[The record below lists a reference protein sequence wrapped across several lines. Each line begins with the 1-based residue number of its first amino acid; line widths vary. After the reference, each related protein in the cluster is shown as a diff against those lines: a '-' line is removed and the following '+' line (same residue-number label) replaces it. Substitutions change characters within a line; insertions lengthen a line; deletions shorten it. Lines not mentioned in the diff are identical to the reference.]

1 MEAPFVLL
9 VEDNADDV
17 TLMLRIFA
25 RTGVPGDNRVVVT
38 RDGVQALDFLF
49 PAGGD
54 ADPAAHPLPRVI
66 FLDLKMPRL
75 DGLEVLR
82 RVRADPRTRF
92 LPVVMLTSS
101 DEARDVIQSYQLG
114 ANSYIRKPED
124 STQFSE
130 TVGALGRYW
139 FHLNRVA
146 PESIEA

>member
-1 MEAPFVLL
+1 METPFVLL

-25 RTGVPGDNRVVVT
+25 RTGVPGDDRVVVT
-38 RDGVQALDFLF
+38 RDGVQALDFLL

-54 ADPAAHPLPRVI
+54 DDRAAHPLPRVI
-66 FLDLKMPRL
+66 FLDLNMPRL

-82 RVRADPRTRF
+82 RVRADPRTR
-92 LPVVMLTSS
+92 LVPVVMLTSS
-101 DEARDVIQSYQLG
+101 DEERDVIQSYQLG

-124 STQFSE
+124 ASQFSE

-139 FHLNRVA
+139 FHLNRIV
-146 PESIEA
+146 PESARA

>member
-1 MEAPFVLL
+1 METPFVLL

-25 RTGVPGDNRVVVT
+25 RTGLPGDDRVVVT
-38 RDGVQALDFLF
+38 RDGVEALDFLF
-49 PAGGD
+49 PAG
-54 ADPAAHPLPRVI
+54 ADHGRAARPLPRVI

-82 RVRADPRTRF
+82 RVRADPRTR
-92 LPVVMLTSS
+92 LVPVVMLTSS
-101 DEARDVIQSYQLG
+101 DEERDVTQSYQLG

-139 FHLNRVA
+139 FHLNQVVPGPIQA
-146 PESIEA
+146 

>member
-1 MEAPFVLL
+1 METPFVLL

-25 RTGVPGDNRVVVT
+25 RTGLPGDDRVVVT
-38 RDGVQALDFLF
+38 RDGVEALDFLF
-49 PAGGD
+49 PAG
-54 ADPAAHPLPRVI
+54 ADHGRAARPLPRVI

-82 RVRADPRTRF
+82 RVRADPRTR
-92 LPVVMLTSS
+92 LVPVVMLTSS
-101 DEARDVIQSYQLG
+101 DEERDVTQSYQLG

-139 FHLNRVA
+139 FQLNQVVPGPIQA
-146 PESIEA
+146 

>member
-1 MEAPFVLL
+1 METPFVLL

-25 RTGVPGDNRVVVT
+25 RTGLAGDGRVVVT
-38 RDGVQALDFLF
+38 RDGVEALDFLF
-49 PAGGD
+49 PAG
-54 ADPAAHPLPRVI
+54 ADHGRAARPLPRVI

-82 RVRADPRTRF
+82 RVRADPRTR
-92 LPVVMLTSS
+92 LVPVVMLTSS
-101 DEARDVIQSYQLG
+101 DEERDVTQSYQLG

-139 FHLNRVA
+139 FHLNQVV
-146 PESIEA
+146 PGPIQG

>member
-25 RTGVPGDNRVVVT
+25 RTGVPGDDRVVVT
-38 RDGVQALDFLF
+38 RDGVEALDFLF
-49 PAGGD
+49 PAG
-54 ADPAAHPLPRVI
+54 ADHGRAAHPLPRVI

-82 RVRADPRTRF
+82 RVRADPRTR
-92 LPVVMLTSS
+92 LVPVVMLTSS
-101 DEARDVIQSYQLG
+101 DEERDVTQSYQLG

-139 FHLNRVA
+139 LHLNQVVPDPIRT
-146 PESIEA
+146 

>member
-1 MEAPFVLL
+1 METPFVLL

-25 RTGVPGDNRVVVT
+25 RTGLPGDNRVVVT
-38 RDGVQALDFLF
+38 RDGVEALDFLF
-49 PAGGD
+49 PAG
-54 ADPAAHPLPRVI
+54 ADHGRAARPLPRVI

-82 RVRADPRTRF
+82 RVRADPRTR
-92 LPVVMLTSS
+92 LVPVVMLTSS
-101 DEARDVIQSYQLG
+101 DEERDVTQSYQLG

-139 FHLNRVA
+139 FHLNQVVPDPIQA
-146 PESIEA
+146 

>member
-25 RTGVPGDNRVVVT
+25 RTGVPGDDRVVVT
-38 RDGVQALDFLF
+38 RDGVQALDFLL

-54 ADPAAHPLPRVI
+54 DDRAAHPLPRVI

-82 RVRADPRTRF
+82 RVRADPRTR
-92 LPVVMLTSS
+92 LVPVVMLTSS
-101 DEARDVIQSYQLG
+101 AEERDVIQSYQLG

-130 TVGALGRYW
+130 TVRALGRYW
-139 FHLNRVA
+139 FHLNQVV
-146 PESIEA
+146 PEPIQA

>member
-1 MEAPFVLL
+1 METPFVLL

-25 RTGVPGDNRVVVT
+25 RTGLPGDGRVVVT
-38 RDGVQALDFLF
+38 RDGVEALDFLF
-49 PAGGD
+49 PAG
-54 ADPAAHPLPRVI
+54 ADHGRTARPLPRVI

-82 RVRADPRTRF
+82 RVRADPRTR
-92 LPVVMLTSS
+92 LVPVVMLTSS
-101 DEARDVIQSYQLG
+101 DEERDVTQSYQLG

-139 FHLNRVA
+139 FHLNQVVPGPIQA
-146 PESIEA
+146 

>member
-1 MEAPFVLL
+1 METPFVLL

-25 RTGVPGDNRVVVT
+25 RTGLPGDNRVVVT
-38 RDGVQALDFLF
+38 RDGVEALDFLF
-49 PAGGD
+49 PAG
-54 ADPAAHPLPRVI
+54 ADHGRAARPLPRVI

-82 RVRADPRTRF
+82 RVRADPRTR
-92 LPVVMLTSS
+92 LVPVVMLTSS
-101 DEARDVIQSYQLG
+101 DEERDVTQSYQLG

-139 FHLNRVA
+139 FHLNQVVPGPIQA
-146 PESIEA
+146 

>member
-1 MEAPFVLL
+1 METPFVLL

-25 RTGVPGDNRVVVT
+25 RTGLPGDGRVVVT
-38 RDGVQALDFLF
+38 RDGVEALDFLF
-49 PAGGD
+49 PAG
-54 ADPAAHPLPRVI
+54 ADHGRAARPLPRVI

-82 RVRADPRTRF
+82 RVRADPRTR
-92 LPVVMLTSS
+92 LVPVVMLTSS
-101 DEARDVIQSYQLG
+101 DEERDVTQSYQLG

-139 FHLNRVA
+139 FHLNQVVPGPIQA
-146 PESIEA
+146 

>member
-1 MEAPFVLL
+1 METPFVLL

-25 RTGVPGDNRVVVT
+25 RTGLPGDDRVVVT
-38 RDGVQALDFLF
+38 RDGVEALDFLF
-49 PAGGD
+49 PAG
-54 ADPAAHPLPRVI
+54 ADHGRVARPLPRVI

-82 RVRADPRTRF
+82 RVRADPRTR
-92 LPVVMLTSS
+92 LVPVVMLTSS
-101 DEARDVIQSYQLG
+101 DEERDVTQSYQLG

-139 FHLNRVA
+139 FHLNQVVPGRIQA
-146 PESIEA
+146 

>member
-1 MEAPFVLL
+1 METPFVLL

-25 RTGVPGDNRVVVT
+25 RTGLPGGGRVVVT
-38 RDGVQALDFLF
+38 RDGVEALDFLF
-49 PAGGD
+49 PAG
-54 ADPAAHPLPRVI
+54 ADHGRAARPLPRVI

-82 RVRADPRTRF
+82 RVRADPRTR
-92 LPVVMLTSS
+92 LVPVVMLTSS
-101 DEARDVIQSYQLG
+101 DEERDVTQSYQLG

-139 FHLNRVA
+139 FHLNQVVPGPIQA
-146 PESIEA
+146 

>member
-1 MEAPFVLL
+1 METPFVLL

-17 TLMLRIFA
+17 TLMLRVFA
-25 RTGVPGDNRVVVT
+25 RTGVPGHDRVVVT

-49 PAGGD
+49 PAG
-54 ADPAAHPLPRVI
+54 ADDGRAAHPLPRVI
-66 FLDLKMPRL
+66 FLDLKMPRV

-82 RVRADPRTRF
+82 RVRADPRTR
-92 LPVVMLTSS
+92 LVPVVMLTSS
-101 DEARDVIQSYQLG
+101 DEGRDVTESYQLG

-139 FHLNRVA
+139 FHLNRVV
-146 PESIEA
+146 PERIQA

>member
-25 RTGVPGDNRVVVT
+25 RTGVPGDDRVVVT
-38 RDGVQALDFLF
+38 RDGVQALAFLF
-49 PAGGD
+49 PAG
-54 ADPAAHPLPRVI
+54 ADDSPAAHPLPRVI

-82 RVRADPRTRF
+82 RVRADARTR
-92 LPVVMLTSS
+92 LVPVVMLTSS
-101 DEARDVIQSYQLG
+101 DEERDVTQSYQLG

-139 FHLNRVA
+139 FHLNRVVPA
-146 PESIEA
+146 PIEA

>member
-1 MEAPFVLL
+1 METPFVLL

-25 RTGVPGDNRVVVT
+25 RTGLPGDDRVVVT
-38 RDGVQALDFLF
+38 RDGVEALDFLF
-49 PAGGD
+49 PAG
-54 ADPAAHPLPRVI
+54 ADHGRAARPLPRVI

-82 RVRADPRTRF
+82 RVRADPRTR
-92 LPVVMLTSS
+92 LVPVVMLTSS
-101 DEARDVIQSYQLG
+101 DEERDVTQSYQLG

-139 FHLNRVA
+139 FHLNQVVPDPIRA
-146 PESIEA
+146 